1 MKEKRTSGL
10 LTIIMAIL
18 LLGFLAF
25 THVVSGLV
33 TFTGYAA
40 GFTGFMD
47 VIKRNLT
54 ILFVPDFGV
63 REQMIGF
70 IIAVSVLALALIFAI
85 VWTIRLL
92 VYKRKACNLFSPLL
106 FLVSVMIGVVLVNS
120 HAHIEEAFDVKVAEV
135 AVAYWFVL
143 GVLVVALGL
152 HLLVVGLATSGA
164 RKEESMLKEELGEEP
179 APEEKVEEEAK
190 VEEEKVEEKAKVDLD
205 DKELD
210 ALIRK
215 LANEEIDKREP
226 RVVEKVV
233 EKAPAAEPKVEVK
246 PAPAPVPVPVPAPV
260 KEKKPAP
267 ERVPFPQRMQ
277 MVEDPVKDDYNTI
290 KNYLLSY
297 GLNSRLSNVGDSFRS
312 GRVLYARLTN
322 SGNSG
327 LKLYLPINLDD
338 YKDSKIPLKSAEGV
352 KQYEDVPVFIYV
364 RSDLSMKRALQ
375 LIDDVMAKNGIERKF
390 EPEKADHIKDL
401 K

>member
-92 VYKRKACNLFSPLL
+92 VYKRKSCNLFSPLL
-106 FLVSVMIGVVLVNS
+106 FLVSVMIGVVLVSS